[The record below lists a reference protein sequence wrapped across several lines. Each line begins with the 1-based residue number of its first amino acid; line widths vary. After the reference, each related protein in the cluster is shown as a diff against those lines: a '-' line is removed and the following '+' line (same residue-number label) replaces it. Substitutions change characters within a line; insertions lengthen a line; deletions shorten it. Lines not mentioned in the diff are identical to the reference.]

1 MSFYMGIGGYR
12 MEFSPDEMATIYFV
26 GDRYGWS
33 SSLLNWIGETDDG
46 GGEIAPLSNEA
57 IADIKEGIESDM
69 EGGHNAFPMLNTR
82 SDVGSAL
89 ADKLMYIYQVEL
101 NPRRRKNAMKKNP
114 TFKKQVDGSYLASGK
129 LISYY
134 IAKERVTSRGKRK
147 TMFALY
153 EKSPSSQWRLRAH
166 YNTLTEAKKV
176 AGSGGS
182 LRNPSVKSNG
192 RRKAQMRAKYVIK
205 TKNGRN
211 MYFVN
216 GRRVTIANMSKKEK
230 EVFDQMNLKGR
241 KMFHG
246 PYKNPS
252 CMRATRNNPSAAQQR
267 TYDLATEAMNLYHS
281 GKASSLKQAWR
292 MVRNPRRRRN

>member
-1 MSFYMGIGGYR
+1 MGIGGYR

-82 SDVGSAL
+82 SDVGRAL

-153 EKSPSSQWRLRAH
+153 SKKPSSKWKLIAH

-192 RRKAQMRAKYVIK
+192 RRK
-205 TKNGRN
+205 
-211 MYFVN
+211 
-216 GRRVTIANMSKKEK
+216 
-230 EVFDQMNLKGR
+230 
-241 KMFHG
+241 
-246 PYKNPS
+246 YKNPS
-252 CMRATRNNPSAAQQR
+252 CMRAAKNNPSAAQQKV
-267 TYDLATEAMNLYHS
+267 YDQATEAMNLYHS